1 MFFLYFDYFI
11 VSRERA
17 NISSEVPSKGYTTSP
32 VRKTETSTSGRKTN
46 KTQKLMNIVKDKLHS
61 FNDKSLIFLKKS
73 ISPEKN
79 EQFFDSAK
87 NKKLYETIKNSL
99 KFSKN
104 LKTSESKKKLGQTK
118 QNDSS
123 EKKLKNNIGN
133 ITSNLINI
141 NINNLIKE
149 PGAKSLSHSTENI
162 KRKDKAEFVELYLI
176 RIEKKLISF
185 YEKYGLQENENVS
198 VMKFIQHF
206 FELLDEITKNKE
218 ETYSSHFKTIFK
230 NLKNIIELPFARII
244 EQFAKMREIYLQ
256 KLAQLKEFDN
266 LKLENEMLVEK
277 IKFLV
282 KEVEKSNP

>member
-1 MFFLYFDYFI
+1 M
-11 VSRERA
+11 S
-17 NISSEVPSKGYTTSP
+17 
-32 VRKTETSTSGRKTN
+32 
-46 KTQKLMNIVKDKLHS
+46 IVKDKLHS

-79 EQFFDSAK
+79 EPFLEAAK

-104 LKTSESKKKLGQTK
+104 LKTSESKKKLGQKTK
-118 QNDSS
+118 NESS
-123 EKKLKNNIGN
+123 EKKLKNNNIGN

-149 PGAKSLSHSTENI
+149 PGAKNLCHSTENI
-162 KRKDKAEFVELYLI
+162 KKRDKSEYIELYLL
-176 RIEKKLISF
+176 RIENKLISF
-185 YEKYGLQENENVS
+185 YEKFGLQENENVS

-206 FELLDEITKNKE
+206 FELLDEMTKNKE
-218 ETYSSHFKTIFK
+218 EIYSNHFKNIFK
-230 NLKNIIELPFARII
+230 SLKDIIELPFARII

-282 KEVEKSNP
+282 KEIEKYNP